1 MKDWF
6 FDESVQVGVDYSQ
19 KEKAEIYDDEM
30 EGFRD
35 YESEAQGFV
44 DKLGISDTEQLTAVD
59 IGCGTGAFSIHAS
72 RFFKKVYAVDVS
84 DEMLNIAKLKAKMG
98 MVDTVEFCKSGFL
111 RFQPEKK
118 VDVVFTKWAFHH
130 LPDFWKQAA
139 LLNMNSML
147 KLGGKLFIS
156 DFIFKFDPEFVNNTE
171 SLLSDLSKDFNQDF
185 VDEVKVH
192 IKDEYSTFDWIL
204 QGLIERAGFEIE
216 AVNTED
222 CLASEYLCK
231 KVKSFSA

>member
-1 MKDWF
+1 MKDWYY
-6 FDESVQVGVDYSQ
+6 DESVHVGVDYSQ
-19 KEKAEIYDDEM
+19 KEKAKIYDDEM

-35 YESEAQGFV
+35 YESEARGFV
-44 DKLGISDTEQLTAVD
+44 EKLGISEPEQATAVD

-72 RFFKKVYAVDVS
+72 KFFKKVYAVDVS
-84 DEMLNIAKLKAKMG
+84 DEMLNVARLKAKISMA
-98 MVDTVEFCKSGFL
+98 DTVEFCQSGFL
-111 RFQPEKK
+111 QFKPQEE

-147 KLGGKLFIS
+147 KVGGKLFLS
-156 DFIFKFDPEFVNNTE
+156 DFIFKFDPEFVKNTDM
-171 SLLSDLSKDFNQDF
+171 LLNDLSKDFNREF
-185 VDEVKVH
+185 VNEVKVH

-216 AVNTED
+216 SVNTED
-222 CLASEYLCK
+222 CLASEYLCRK
-231 KVKSFSA
+231 IKSFDG